1 MGPGGVSGFILSF
14 IRAAAFLA
22 AMIGMTSGVLA
33 DPIKTPAGFNLVQI
47 IQIGP
52 TVYIEGTGGWYQVV
66 QCEQEFCLEKT
77 TAPSR
82 PTAPAGPDAM
92 PERQRAQVDRGQVRA
107 AWYSHPTTRYR
118 HGILGDAI
126 EAGQL
131 NVQLENG
138 RQLTLTLPQNAVFED
153 LVPRL
158 FDIDADGAAEIV
170 TLRSTPQRGGAVAIY
185 KAGPDGIKHIQ
196 SLAEIGQGNRW
207 LNIAGFHDWTGDG
220 RADLAVVQTP
230 HIGGTLRLY
239 AFADGQFRQIRH
251 AAGFSNH
258 AIGSR
263 ALDLSLNLDMDGD
276 GIDDLLVPS
285 ADRRELRV
293 LFPAKPGKKG
303 RRIPLSTQVY
313 HNLGLV
319 SLSAHRHMIY
329 ADRDGNLYAQ
339 QLR

>member
-1 MGPGGVSGFILSF
+1 MATIESTTGSGSPALRSMGPGGVSGFILSF

-158 FDIDADGAAEIV
+158 FDIDADGAAEI
-170 TLRSTPQRGGAVAIY
+170 
-185 KAGPDGIKHIQ
+185 
-196 SLAEIGQGNRW
+196 GQGNRW

-319 SLSAHRHMIY
+319 SLSAHLHMIY